1 MADSHYLQKQQVRN
15 TSNLGR
21 PKKFLVAR
29 FQVKKQTA
37 IKNSA
42 LLCYFPIP
50 IENENIAQLSS
61 ITTYLHGCITVIA
74 NNSEIG
80 S

>member
-1 MADSHYLQKQQVRN
+1 MADSHDLQKQQLRN
-15 TSNLGR
+15 TSNLCR
-21 PKKFLVAR
+21 PPKFLVAR

-37 IKNSA
+37 IKIL

-50 IENENIAQLSS
+50 TENENIPQLSS
-61 ITTYLHGCITVIA
+61 ITTYLHDCITVIA